1 MVSTSLSLLPVS
13 NVSSA
18 LDSVQHLT
26 YLFTKTAI
34 DSNYIFTYLEMQD
47 RIESHQSKTGSHWL
61 QVSKELVY
69 EIGYNLSI

>member
-1 MVSTSLSLLPVS
+1 MSPPMGPPSTLY
-13 NVSSA
+13 N
-18 LDSVQHLT
+18 T

-47 RIESHQSKTGSHWL
+47 RIESHQSKTGPLWL

-69 EIGYNLSI
+69 GIGYNLPFEKYH